1 MRYRRFQ
8 PADYI
13 VYGLAVIGFLHRF
26 IQNPAPFL
34 IPLLVFGAIFLLY
47 KYPPNVLKR
56 SMRRRTPPP
65 RYSRSKP
72 PKTVKAKF
80 RVIRG
85 SKDDSSDQSPPPRYH

>member
-13 VYGLAVIGFLHRF
+13 IYGLAVIGFLRRF
-26 IQNPAPFL
+26 FDNPGPFL
-34 IPLLVFGAIFLLY
+34 IPLFVFGAIFLLY

-56 SMRRRTPPP
+56 SLRRRTPPP
-65 RYSRSKP
+65 RYSGSKA

-85 SKDDSSDQSPPPRYH
+85 AKDDSGDQSPPRYH